1 MQILNQSQTALNLPN
16 FTQCL
21 KKFVFP
27 SKKKAKKGVKTAQV
41 RKRDGKSCRET
52 LTEAK
57 VAMGGTVAELWG
69 GPVRVARLLVL
80 GFWLRQGGI
89 MNERS
94 VAQIFDKSRECAR
107 LLMLS
112 SHQDWRLGRSGRVGA
127 GFGLA
132 PGWQGTVIVLISRG
146 REIPGSCG

>member
-1 MQILNQSQTALNLPN
+1 M
-16 FTQCL
+16 
-21 KKFVFP
+21 
-27 SKKKAKKGVKTAQV
+27 
-41 RKRDGKSCRET
+41 
-52 LTEAK
+52 
-57 VAMGGTVAELWG
+57 AELWG

-132 PGWQGTVIVLISRG
+132 LGWQAGDGHSVDK
-146 REIPGSCG
+146 